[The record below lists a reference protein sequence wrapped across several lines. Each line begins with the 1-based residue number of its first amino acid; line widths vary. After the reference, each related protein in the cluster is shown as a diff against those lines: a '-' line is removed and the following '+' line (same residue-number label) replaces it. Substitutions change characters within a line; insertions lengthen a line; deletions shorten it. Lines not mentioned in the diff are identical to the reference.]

1 MICKLEFISHKGV
14 FEIVNNTWHIMYL
27 ATHEI
32 TKKWTIPLRNWGR
45 VLGELEIMYLNR
57 LTVGETWQITV
68 FIVYCKK
75 IERLFFKPLAIS
87 FFITVVEFTEIFSQ
101 SPEKC
106 HTVVAWCCTIS
117 YAIFTVSYTENTE
130 TLSAGTVRTPS
141 VISAASPLV

>member
-75 IERLFFKPLAIS
+75 IERLFFKPPHNIVFYHCCWIYRD
-87 FFITVVEFTEIFSQ
+87 FFAG
-101 SPEKC
+101 PHKR
-106 HTVVAWCCTIS
+106 TID
-117 YAIFTVSYTENTE
+117 
-130 TLSAGTVRTPS
+130 
-141 VISAASPLV
+141 VIIKWFLGEWLIW